1 MEFLKNKKTHKTE
14 AILKLLTSGSRMRN
28 PMIEE
33 KYKEDVPIIPVE
45 EEKKAYVPARV
56 YHPGEEIDLDIIKE
70 LANELLP
77 SAITRFSCCKC
88 SRCYAE
94 MLSETLEK
102 SPHARV
108 KIRSNDDFLRAEYLK
123 NHHRNA
129 VLRVVVS
136 VAIKFRTRKKHVTP
150 IL

>member
-1 MEFLKNKKTHKTE
+1 MDFLKHSNKKTHKTE
-14 AILKLLTSGSRMRN
+14 AILKLLTTGSRMSN
-28 PMIEE
+28 PMIDE
-33 KYKEDVPIIPVE
+33 KYKEDPIVVPAEP
-45 EEKKAYVPARV
+45 AYVPARV
-56 YHPGEEIDLDIIKE
+56 YHPGEEIDLDIIAE
-70 LANELLP
+70 LARELLP
-77 SAITRFSCCKC
+77 SAISRFGCCKC
-88 SRCYAE
+88 SRCFAE

-136 VAIKFRTRKKHVTP
+136 VSIKFRTRKKHVTP
-150 IL
+150 IM